1 MTLAALRHG
10 FGRAISSSALAAILL
25 VQFQCAALALD
36 AKTTRADT
44 SAQENRR
51 SMAEAIL
58 FYGQSN
64 AGGGGH
70 ARPLLTAP
78 VYPDRIFTFR
88 TARQIYAT
96 SRADPRGLEGVGA
109 ISDHAKYAPFPAT
122 AMAYALAHA
131 NGSEPNPY
139 FIHTVWYGGQPLTS
153 FLRGT
158 DSWRNLMRVAGR
170 MGDALAQR
178 NLRGRVA
185 ALVLIQGES
194 GPPGRERYA
203 GLLHELLTQILGEL
217 KSQTGQTRPPIAILL
232 QTNES
237 NVQASSANG
246 VALAQWDVAQARPED
261 TVLAGPMYQMPLS
274 DAVHQSAE
282 GRMVLGDL
290 LAQVFDRRVERGESF
305 EPLHP
310 VAARHVGGAVAI
322 SFKRPAGSLPLRWD
336 TDWVPPAPHFGFELV
351 DDKGQVE
358 IAGIDITG
366 DSDVTITPRR
376 ALSDRATVRY
386 AMTPAPVEGWAPG
399 RGQLMA
405 PTAERSAF
413 ADLGRLLPKTVGH
426 YAIRFE
432 MPVM

>member
-1 MTLAALRHG
+1 MTGTTRRRFAQTMLG
-10 FGRAISSSALAAILL
+10 GALAAAFL
-25 VQFQCAALALD
+25 FQLSALALD
-36 AKTTRADT
+36 TRTTRGAAP
-44 SAQENRR
+44 AQDDRR

-70 ARPLLTAP
+70 ARPYLTTP
-78 VYPDRIFTFR
+78 VFPDRVFTFR

-96 SRADPRGLEGVGA
+96 SPADPRGLEGLGA
-109 ISDHAKYAPFPAT
+109 VSDHAKYAPFPAT
-122 AMAYALAHA
+122 AMAYALAQA
-131 NGSEPNPY
+131 NGSEPYPY

-158 DSWRNLMRVAGR
+158 NSWRNLTQVAGR
-170 MGDALAQR
+170 MGEALAQK

-203 GLLHELLTQILGEL
+203 KLLRELLDQTLGDL
-217 KSQTGQTRPPIAILL
+217 TSQTGQARPPVAILL

-237 NVQASSANG
+237 NVQATSAQG
-246 VALAQWDVAQARPED
+246 VALAQWDVAQSRPDD

-282 GRMVLGDL
+282 GRMMLGDL
-290 LAQVFDRRVERGESF
+290 LAQVFEARIEHGGSF

-310 VAARHVGGAVAI
+310 TAARAAGGAIVV
-322 SFKRPAGSLPLRWD
+322 SFRRPAGSLPLAWD
-336 TDWVPPAPHFGFELV
+336 TDWVPPAPHYGFALS
-351 DDKGQVE
+351 DDSGDVE
-358 IAGIDITG
+358 IAEVRITG
-366 DSDVTITPRR
+366 PSEVTVTPKR
-376 ALSDRATVRY
+376 APAGRMTLRY
-386 AMTPAPVEGWAPG
+386 AMTPSPAKGWAPG
-399 RGQLMA
+399 RGQLIA

-413 ADLGRLLPKTVGH
+413 VDLGVKVPKAVAH

-432 MPVM
+432 MPVVD

>member
-1 MTLAALRHG
+1 MRGCITTRRG
-10 FGRAISSSALAAILL
+10 FARAILGGALAATFL
-25 VQFQCAALALD
+25 FPPAAFALD
-36 AKTTRADT
+36 SKAARGNAPVRDDR
-44 SAQENRR
+44 S

-70 ARPLLTAP
+70 ARPYLTAP
-78 VYPDRIFTFR
+78 VFPDRIFTFR

-96 SRADPRGLEGVGA
+96 SATDPRGLEGLGA
-109 ISDHAKYAPFPAT
+109 VSDHAKYAPFPAT

-131 NGSEPNPY
+131 NGSEPYPY

-153 FLRGT
+153 FLPGT
-158 DSWRNLMRVAGR
+158 NSWRNLTRVAGR
-170 MGDALAQR
+170 MGEALAQR

-203 GLLHELLTQILGEL
+203 TLLRELLDRALGDL
-217 KSQTGQTRPPIAILL
+217 KSQTGQARPPIAILL

-237 NVQASSANG
+237 NVQAISAKG
-246 VALAQWDVAQARPED
+246 VALAQWDVAQSRPDD

-282 GRMVLGDL
+282 GRMMLGDL
-290 LAQVFDRRVERGESF
+290 LAQVFEARVERGGSF

-310 VAARHVGGAVAI
+310 TQARNAGGSVVV
-322 SFKRPAGSLPLRWD
+322 SFKRPEGSQPLAWD
-336 TDWVPPAPHFGFELV
+336 TGWVPPAPHFGFDLA
-351 DDKGQVE
+351 DDAGPVE
-358 IAGIDITG
+358 IADVKISGE
-366 DSDVTITPRR
+366 SEVTITPAR
-376 ALSDRATVRY
+376 ALTGRATVRY
-386 AMTPAPVEGWAPG
+386 AMTPSRAEGWAPG
-399 RGQLMA
+399 RGQLTA

-413 ADLGRLLPKTVGH
+413 ADLGLNVPKTVAH